1 MIATVKLMCTL
12 KKTHP
17 LLIKLFVVLGCWLT
31 PSLLLANQDDSSDK
45 AIEKIIPV
53 LISLT
58 SPEALDETSPPEV
71 PSPFGLNPEL
81 EPWENF
87 DLDDWALDTPADFT
101 TRSVTSRPYS
111 VENGSIAPDGLSD
124 RTQDFDFVANTL
136 APGSTPYF
144 YTGSDGGMVFKS
156 TIEGYRTSTNT
167 NFVRSELRE
176 MLRRGDRSIR
186 TQGSNAN
193 NWVLGY
199 QPSTL
204 DNIDIG
210 GRNGKLTATLRVNQ
224 VTSTGDAGQVG
235 RVIIGQIHASDD
247 EPIRLYYRKLP
258 SNELGG
264 IYFAHELHET
274 LGDTDDILVDMIGSN
289 GRSAPNPEN
298 GIALGELFSYE
309 IINQGADLEVVIR
322 RGDHDGEIIASTIF
336 DMSESGYDNL
346 EADEWMYFK
355 AGAYTQN
362 NTGDDDDFDMVTF
375 YRLVNTHD

>member
-1 MIATVKLMCTL
+1 M
-12 KKTHP
+12 
-17 LLIKLFVVLGCWLT
+17 
-31 PSLLLANQDDSSDK
+31 
-45 AIEKIIPV
+45 
-53 LISLT
+53 
-58 SPEALDETSPPEV
+58 
-71 PSPFGLNPEL
+71 
-81 EPWENF
+81 
-87 DLDDWALDTPADFT
+87 
-101 TRSVTSRPYS
+101 
-111 VENGSIAPDGLSD
+111 
-124 RTQDFDFVANTL
+124 
-136 APGSTPYF
+136 
-144 YTGSDGGMVFKS
+144 
-156 TIEGYRTSTNT
+156 
-167 NFVRSELRE
+167 
-176 MLRRGDRSIR
+176 
-186 TQGSNAN
+186 
-193 NWVLGY
+193 
-199 QPSTL
+199 
-204 DNIDIG
+204 
-210 GRNGKLTATLRVNQ
+210 NQ

-322 RGDHDGEIIASTIF
+322 RGDHDGEIIASTVF

-346 EADEWMYFK
+346 GADEWMYFK

-375 YRLVNTHD
+375 YRLANTHD